1 MNETRKINKL
11 IYREKETLYS
21 IIYWTI
27 LFRILFGCNCTC
39 NKILP
44 NVSSMMRFRLFKT
57 GEMEVKNPMFHDDP
71 TPATPSQNHKEEEHM

>member
-1 MNETRKINKL
+1 MKKKHFTR
-11 IYREKETLYS
+11 
-21 IIYWTI
+21 
-27 LFRILFGCNCTC
+27 LFIGQFFFESYLAVIVRAI
-39 NKILP
+39 KSYLP